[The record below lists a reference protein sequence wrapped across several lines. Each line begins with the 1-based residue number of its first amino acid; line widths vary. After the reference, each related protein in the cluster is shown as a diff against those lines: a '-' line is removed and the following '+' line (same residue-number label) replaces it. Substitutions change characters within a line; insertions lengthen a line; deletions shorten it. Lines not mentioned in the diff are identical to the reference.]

1 MANAV
6 LEERKIEA
14 QPVKAAPAP
23 GKGPTPAK
31 STMNLFRKEKSE
43 IRLSVVIPCVV
54 LILIAAAL
62 FAKFA
67 VIDRFAKLGELEAQL
82 ADEKATLDATKKSYA
97 DYNEVAEEYSR
108 YNYTGYDKSI
118 ADRLDVLAL
127 LEREVFPMA
136 GVESLSVSGKTLSM
150 TLRGLTLEQVSELLQ
165 KLEADPLVAHVTVST
180 TGYGESVGT
189 GEPRANMT
197 VELADAGNP
206 AETSEGGEG

>member
-6 LEERKIEA
+6 LEERKAEGKSVKSVPRKG
-14 QPVKAAPAP
+14 QPS
-23 GKGPTPAK
+23 AK
-31 STMNLFRKEKSE
+31 TTMNLLQKEKSP
-43 IRLSVVIPCVV
+43 IRLSVVIPWVV
-54 LILIAAAL
+54 LIIIAAAL

-67 VIDRFAKLGELEAQL
+67 VIDRFAKLGELEAAL
-82 ADEKATLDATKKSYA
+82 ADEKTALDATRKSYE
-97 DYNEVAEEYSR
+97 DYNEVAEQYSR

-118 ADRLDVLAL
+118 ADRLDVLEL
-127 LEREVFPMA
+127 LEREVFPIA
-136 GVESLSVSGKTLSM
+136 GVESLSVSGKVLSI

-165 KLEADPLVAHVTVST
+165 KLESDPLVEHVTVST

-197 VELADAGNP
+197 VELADASKT

>member
-6 LEERKIEA
+6 LEKRNTEVRR
-14 QPVKAAPAP
+14 VNSAAPAAP
-23 GKGPTPAK
+23 VKGSAPSK
-31 STMNLFRKEKSE
+31 STMNLFQKEKSQ

-67 VIDRFAKLGELEAQL
+67 VIDRFARLGELEAQL
-82 ADEKATLDATKKSYA
+82 ADEKAALDATRKSYA

-127 LEREVFPMA
+127 LEREVFPVA
-136 GVESLSVSGKTLSM
+136 GVESLSVSGKTMSM
-150 TLRGLTLEQVSELLQ
+150 TLRGLTLEQVSELLH
-165 KLEADPLVAHVTVST
+165 KLEADPLVEHVTVST
-180 TGYGESVGT
+180 MGYGENVGT

-197 VELADAGNP
+197 VELADA
-206 AETSEGGEG
+206 SEGGEG